1 MKFQAVI
8 KVFFVVI
15 VENGGMDKGKEVLP
29 LYKSQEK
36 KLIWLSF
43 GVAIIM
49 LLSIL
54 GRIFGS

>member
-1 MKFQAVI
+1 M
-8 KVFFVVI
+8 
-15 VENGGMDKGKEVLP
+15 GKEVLP

-36 KLIWLSF
+36 KLMWLSF

-54 GRIFGS
+54 GKVFGS

>member
-1 MKFQAVI
+1 M
-8 KVFFVVI
+8 
-15 VENGGMDKGKEVLP
+15 ENMGMGKGKEVVQ